1 MNLLRDMAICQ
12 LDWQQCNSDPSLS
25 ILEFFVDSS
34 SGSAFS
40 YSHEYPSLD
49 LTDPVACYDFVEENA
64 GLCGGAA
71 EGPPQN
77 GNRKLSVITTKWQ
90 SKTVELQNFI
100 SEQASHHFV
109 FC

>member
-1 MNLLRDMAICQ
+1 MNI
-12 LDWQQCNSDPSLS
+12 SPS
-25 ILEFFVDSS
+25 
-34 SGSAFS
+34 
-40 YSHEYPSLD
+40 
-49 LTDPVACYDFVEENA
+49 VACDDFVIENA

-90 SKTVELQNFI
+90 SKTVEPQNFI

-109 FC
+109 FCYRQLD